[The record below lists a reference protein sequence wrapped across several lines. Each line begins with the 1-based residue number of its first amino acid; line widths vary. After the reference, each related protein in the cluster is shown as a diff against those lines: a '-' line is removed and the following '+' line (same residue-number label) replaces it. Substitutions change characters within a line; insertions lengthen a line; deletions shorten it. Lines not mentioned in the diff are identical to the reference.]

1 LDRYRSRLRTGAS
14 ETIVG
19 RAIQGFRTRP
29 YIFSRCS
36 LVWDKSGN
44 ISHNLQ
50 AATSIRREAEA
61 SLKQLGV
68 EAIDLYQIH
77 WPAWSGNPES
87 ASPASVEEAV
97 GALAKFQAQGKI
109 RHIGVSNFNA

>member
-1 LDRYRSRLRTGAS
+1 
-14 ETIVG
+14 
-19 RAIQGFRTRP
+19 
-29 YIFSRCS
+29 
-36 LVWDKSGN
+36 
-44 ISHNLQ
+44 
-50 AATSIRREAEA
+50 
-61 SLKQLGV
+61 LKQLGV

-109 RHIGVSNFNA
+109 RHIGVSNFNAQQMQARSKCGSDCFPPTAVLASDERD